1 MKLTEY
7 NKIISA
13 NWKMNGS
20 YSLVNKFL
28 GYFSKNFNKIN
39 NSRGIIFCPPFPY
52 LSFFTEITSK
62 FSNFYIGGQDCSIK
76 DNSSRTGEISSKIL
90 KDVGCEFVILGHS
103 ERRMLNNETD
113 KIVSQKVSRSL
124 ENDLKVIV
132 CVGESEKEKNDSKT
146 FDIIK
151 SQLENSLI
159 DICSP
164 ENTIIAYEPIWA
176 IGSGKLPSLN
186 EIENIFFEI
195 HKIMDNKFKNANKN
209 KFKILYGGSV
219 NPKNS
224 NSILTSSNI
233 DGVLVGGSSLIIEDF
248 YNIVNFD

>member
-1 MKLTEY
+1 
-7 NKIISA
+7 
-13 NWKMNGS
+13 
-20 YSLVNKFL
+20 
-28 GYFSKNFNKIN
+28 
-39 NSRGIIFCPPFPY
+39 
-52 LSFFTEITSK
+52 
-62 FSNFYIGGQDCSIK
+62 
-76 DNSSRTGEISSKIL
+76 
-90 KDVGCEFVILGHS
+90 
-103 ERRMLNNETD
+103 
-113 KIVSQKVSRSL
+113 
-124 ENDLKVIV
+124 
-132 CVGESEKEKNDSKT
+132 GESEKEKNDSKT